1 MPIVV
6 LDAKTVNKIAAGE
19 VIDCPASVVKE
30 LVENSIDAG
39 ATTINVLIDKGGRN
53 LISVIDDGCGIPRDE
68 MERAFICHATSKL
81 PDNDLNNI
89 RSMGFRGEGLTS
101 IAAVA
106 RTKMVSKYRGCTEA
120 WSIVLEGG
128 EKTRDLSPEAL
139 PCGTSIEVRDLF
151 FATPTRLKFL
161 RTEKAET
168 QSIVDLMYR
177 FATARFSTAFSLTI
191 ADKQIFKY
199 PAREDLMSRLWEM
212 KPFGDAFREQSLEVR
227 FHSDA
232 INITGYISVP
242 TFNRSRPDMI
252 YTFVNG
258 RPVHSTLFMGA
269 IKSAYSEF
277 IPRDRHPVVVMCME
291 ILPGDVDVNVHPSK
305 LEVRFRNRKQVY
317 SVVVEA
323 LATALSS
330 NVYRELPPRTPVG
343 GGLDHFAVDNTP
355 VLDTPHYGKVH
366 DYGVAVGPKLSVQQ
380 TGGGGEFS
388 SKPEHAIEN
397 PPRAAE
403 LFSFLG
409 SGSSRRTTRPVLSY
423 DSEAHIVPLIEE
435 LPLGNAVC
443 QLFDRYIVSRAGD
456 HVIIVD
462 QHAAHERLTYE
473 YMKKVTAN
481 EGMKRQVLLMPEL
494 VELDNEYELELLGE
508 YKEKLLK
515 FGLVIEPMGSMVV
528 AVREVPAILGVFDVK
543 AMIAKIVESI
553 VEVGDALFMREK
565 IKHVCGTIACYS
577 SIRSGR
583 TLKLEE
589 MNSLLR
595 QMEDTPHSGQCNHGR
610 PTYVK
615 LSLSEI
621 DRLFERR

>member
-1 MPIVV
+1 M
-6 LDAKTVNKIAAGE
+6 
-19 VIDCPASVVKE
+19 
-30 LVENSIDAG
+30 
-39 ATTINVLIDKGGRN
+39 
-53 LISVIDDGCGIPRDE
+53 
-68 MERAFICHATSKL
+68 
-81 PDNDLNNI
+81 
-89 RSMGFRGEGLTS
+89 
-101 IAAVA
+101 
-106 RTKMVSKYRGCTEA
+106 
-120 WSIVLEGG
+120 
-128 EKTRDLSPEAL
+128 
-139 PCGTSIEVRDLF
+139 
-151 FATPTRLKFL
+151 
-161 RTEKAET
+161 
-168 QSIVDLMYR
+168 
-177 FATARFSTAFSLTI
+177 
-191 ADKQIFKY
+191 
-199 PAREDLMSRLWEM
+199 
-212 KPFGDAFREQSLEVR
+212 
-227 FHSDA
+227 
-232 INITGYISVP
+232 
-242 TFNRSRPDMI
+242 
-252 YTFVNG
+252 
-258 RPVHSTLFMGA
+258 
-269 IKSAYSEF
+269 
-277 IPRDRHPVVVMCME
+277 
-291 ILPGDVDVNVHPSK
+291 
-305 LEVRFRNRKQVY
+305 
-317 SVVVEA
+317 
-323 LATALSS
+323 
-330 NVYRELPPRTPVG
+330 
-343 GGLDHFAVDNTP
+343 
-355 VLDTPHYGKVH
+355 
-366 DYGVAVGPKLSVQQ
+366 
-380 TGGGGEFS
+380 
-388 SKPEHAIEN
+388 
-397 PPRAAE
+397 
-403 LFSFLG
+403 
-409 SGSSRRTTRPVLSY
+409 
-423 DSEAHIVPLIEE
+423 PLIEE

>member
-1 MPIVV
+1 
-6 LDAKTVNKIAAGE
+6 
-19 VIDCPASVVKE
+19 
-30 LVENSIDAG
+30 
-39 ATTINVLIDKGGRN
+39 
-53 LISVIDDGCGIPRDE
+53 

-81 PDNDLNNI
+81 PDNDLSNI

-177 FATARFSTAFSLTI
+177 FATAKFGIAFSLTI

-199 PAREDLMSRLWEM
+199 PARGDLMSRLWEM

-227 FHSDA
+227 FNSDS
-232 INITGYISVP
+232 ISITGYISVP

-277 IPRDRHPVVVMCME
+277 IPKDRHPVVVMCLE

-305 LEVRFRNRKQVY
+305 LEVRFRNRKHVY
-317 SVVVEA
+317 SVIVDA

-330 NVYRELPPRTPVG
+330 NVYRELPPRIPVG
-343 GGLDHFAVDNTP
+343 GGLDHFAVDSASTMRTP
-355 VLDTPHYGKVH
+355 YSKVH
-366 DYGVAVGPKLSVQQ
+366 DYGVTESSKLSVQQ
-380 TGGGGEFS
+380 VGGGRTS
-388 SKPEHAIEN
+388 IKT
-397 PPRAAE
+397 RA
-403 LFSFLG
+403 
-409 SGSSRRTTRPVLSY
+409 RRRKLRGHCGV
-423 DSEAHIVPLIEE
+423 
-435 LPLGNAVC
+435 VC
-443 QLFDRYIVSRAGD
+443 FQGKQQQYIVSRAGD
-456 HVIIVD
+456 HVIIID

-508 YKEKLLK
+508 YREKLLK

-553 VEVGDALFMREK
+553 VEVGEALFMSER

-583 TLKLEE
+583 MLKLEE

-610 PTYVK
+610 PTYIK

-621 DRLFERR
+621 DKLFERR

>member
-1 MPIVV
+1 MCGNVVPIVV

-81 PDNDLNNI
+81 PDNDLSNI

-177 FATARFSTAFSLTI
+177 FATAKFGIAFSLTI

-199 PAREDLMSRLWEM
+199 PARGDLMSRLWEM

-227 FHSDA
+227 FNSDS
-232 INITGYISVP
+232 ISITGYISVP

-277 IPRDRHPVVVMCME
+277 IPKDRHPVVVMCLE

-305 LEVRFRNRKQVY
+305 LEVRFRNRKHVY
-317 SVVVEA
+317 SVIVDA

-330 NVYRELPPRTPVG
+330 NVYRELPPRIPVG
-343 GGLDHFAVDNTP
+343 GGLDHFAVDSASTMRTP
-355 VLDTPHYGKVH
+355 YSKVH
-366 DYGVAVGPKLSVQQ
+366 DYGVTESSKLSVQQ
-380 TGGGGEFS
+380 VGGGENFYQDPSTS
-388 SKPEHAIEN
+388 SKTP
-397 PPRAAE
+397 
-403 LFSFLG
+403 
-409 SGSSRRTTRPVLSY
+409 
-423 DSEAHIVPLIEE
+423 
-435 LPLGNAVC
+435 
-443 QLFDRYIVSRAGD
+443 
-456 HVIIVD
+456 
-462 QHAAHERLTYE
+462 
-473 YMKKVTAN
+473 
-481 EGMKRQVLLMPEL
+481 
-494 VELDNEYELELLGE
+494 
-508 YKEKLLK
+508 
-515 FGLVIEPMGSMVV
+515 
-528 AVREVPAILGVFDVK
+528 
-543 AMIAKIVESI
+543 
-553 VEVGDALFMREK
+553 
-565 IKHVCGTIACYS
+565 
-577 SIRSGR
+577 R
-583 TLKLEE
+583 TLRGC
-589 MNSLLR
+589 LL
-595 QMEDTPHSGQCNHGR
+595 SGEAATVGARHVQ
-610 PTYVK
+610 
-615 LSLSEI
+615 
-621 DRLFERR
+621 F